1 MALIKCL
8 FIIIHV
14 VWSAARWH
22 DHAPRNAA
30 GLCGEKQKNTE
41 IRHAMN
47 YMTGQ
52 TLGVNLML
60 S

>member
-1 MALIKCL
+1 ML
-8 FIIIHV
+8 FEVPPDCTI
-14 VWSAARWH
+14 

-47 YMTGQ
+47 YDRADTGC
-52 TLGVNLML
+52 
-60 S
+60 